1 MKKIISYILT
11 GVVGISAAGILWSCS
26 AENPFDNNGNG
37 NIQLRTIVNSITTRA
52 EDGSDQSSLEEK
64 CVVYISGKEGLLYKK
79 QGLGNVD
86 PQITLKAG
94 SYVAEAWTGDS
105 VSASF
110 DKKFY
115 RGYQPFELEKG
126 DNKNVVIDCR
136 IANVVASIN
145 ASTIDPVLI
154 KDDYV
159 ITIKNSAGECV
170 FTKENII
177 DGKAYFMM
185 PNNDKTL
192 EYVITGT
199 RKDGQKFSKNGVIE
213 NVERSHHYILNFE
226 YNSDDPEDPN
236 SGAVFIKIN
245 IKDEVITTD
254 NVTVF
259 SRPVITGVNCDIEKQ
274 FVFINDDDIPETVS
288 VQICGDGLDDIELSL
303 GCCTW
308 KEILDLDASDDQFF
322 PSDQPLNF
330 GNINSEDQRISICRD
345 KGLEYIPPHY
355 NEKTKIETAHLNFSK
370 DIFVRLLR
378 KPEEHVFKIRVTDKH
393 RQETEATLNIVRTND
408 AVIHD
413 KPIEVEQVNP
423 DDWQSIKSN
432 SVSLTYTLS
441 DNIEGTP
448 GIEYSKASED
458 NWTFVAANTSAK
470 ASRKA
475 TTRVSAKYTMKITG
489 LEPATTYKYRACC
502 GDFRSEEIMTFTTE
516 SKFIIPNYSLE
527 DWSNWSENSKV
538 LIPGAN
544 GERAFWDS
552 GNHGSATMSVTLT
565 QSDTSIKHIGE
576 MSARLRSQF
585 VGIGGFAGKF
595 AAGNLFAG
603 TYLETQG
610 TDGRLEFGK
619 PYDGSHPVAMRVW
632 VNYRPGVAD
641 KNGSKNGHMAQG
653 EVDEGQIFVAL
664 STEPIEVRT
673 KSSNRKLFN
682 KDEEVVLAYGEH
694 TFYKEKYGA
703 DGELKELIIPINYKD
718 IAVKGVPTHL
728 IIVCSASKYGDYFD
742 GGEGSTMY
750 VDDFE
755 LIYE

>member
-11 GVVGISAAGILWSCS
+11 GVVGISAASVLWSCS

-37 NIQLRTIVNSITTRA
+37 TIQLRTVVNSITTRA
-52 EDGSDQSSLEEK
+52 EDGTDQSSLEDK

-86 PQITLKAG
+86 SQIILKAG

-154 KDDYV
+154 KDDYM

-185 PNNDKTL
+185 PNNDKNL

-199 RKDGQKFSKNGVIE
+199 RKDGQPFSKSGVIE

-226 YNSDDPEDPN
+226 YNSNDPEDPN

-274 FVFINDDDIPETVS
+274 IIFVNDDEIPETVS

-308 KEILDLDASDDQFF
+308 KDILDLDSSDEQFF

-330 GNINSEDQRISICRD
+330 GNINSED
-345 KGLEYIPPHY
+345 
-355 NEKTKIETAHLNFSK
+355 
-370 DIFVRLLR
+370 
-378 KPEEHVFKIRVTDKH
+378 
-393 RQETEATLNIVRTND
+393 
-408 AVIHD
+408 
-413 KPIEVEQVNP
+413 
-423 DDWQSIKSN
+423 
-432 SVSLTYTLS
+432 
-441 DNIEGTP
+441 
-448 GIEYSKASED
+448 
-458 NWTFVAANTSAK
+458 
-470 ASRKA
+470 
-475 TTRVSAKYTMKITG
+475 
-489 LEPATTYKYRACC
+489 
-502 GDFRSEEIMTFTTE
+502 
-516 SKFIIPNYSLE
+516 
-527 DWSNWSENSKV
+527 
-538 LIPGAN
+538 
-544 GERAFWDS
+544 
-552 GNHGSATMSVTLT
+552 
-565 QSDTSIKHIGE
+565 
-576 MSARLRSQF
+576 
-585 VGIGGFAGKF
+585 
-595 AAGNLFAG
+595 
-603 TYLETQG
+603 
-610 TDGRLEFGK
+610 
-619 PYDGSHPVAMRVW
+619 
-632 VNYRPGVAD
+632 
-641 KNGSKNGHMAQG
+641 
-653 EVDEGQIFVAL
+653 
-664 STEPIEVRT
+664 
-673 KSSNRKLFN
+673 
-682 KDEEVVLAYGEH
+682 
-694 TFYKEKYGA
+694 
-703 DGELKELIIPINYKD
+703 
-718 IAVKGVPTHL
+718 
-728 IIVCSASKYGDYFD
+728 
-742 GGEGSTMY
+742 
-750 VDDFE
+750 
-755 LIYE
+755 